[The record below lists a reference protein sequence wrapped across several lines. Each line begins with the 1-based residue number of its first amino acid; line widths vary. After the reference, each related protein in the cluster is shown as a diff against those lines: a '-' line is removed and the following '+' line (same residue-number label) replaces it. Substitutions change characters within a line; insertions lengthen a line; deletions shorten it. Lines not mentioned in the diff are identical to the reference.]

1 MHPKVEP
8 SALSLLH
15 SAGVS
20 DAQLERAVREI
31 GNEDEAQ
38 VRLLISIVEG
48 RSSTPQKERALE
60 ALIRLAPADY
70 ERAYWQRMLE
80 KINLGRLERSGVAR
94 VEIAGGKAACAPCQ
108 HFLGRVYLVND
119 RSAAE
124 LLPPENCPEI
134 DCSRSC
140 RLAFSAATQF
150 ASSNVKPGLP

>member
-48 RSSTPQKERALE
+48 RSSATQKERALE

-80 KINLGRLERSGVAR
+80 KIDLGRHERSGVAQR
-94 VEIAGGKAACAPCQ
+94 
-108 HFLGRVYLVND
+108 RD
-119 RSAAE
+119 R
-124 LLPPENCPEI
+124 
-134 DCSRSC
+134 C
-140 RLAFSAATQF
+140 R
-150 ASSNVKPGLP
+150 